1 MFAYWILIL
10 ARKFFSFIPVGFA
23 RALGRGLGKLGF
35 YLDWKHRKIALDNLT
50 RSFPERT
57 DGSELR
63 RIARSSFGGL
73 GFNLV
78 EMLRIPR
85 FLGEDWRSNF
95 HVRGEEIGR
104 AHV

>member
-63 RIARSSFGGL
+63 RIADRKSVVSGKSVYLGGR
-73 GFNLV
+73 
-78 EMLRIPR
+78 RI
-85 FLGEDWRSNF
+85 L
-95 HVRGEEIGR
+95 
-104 AHV
+104 